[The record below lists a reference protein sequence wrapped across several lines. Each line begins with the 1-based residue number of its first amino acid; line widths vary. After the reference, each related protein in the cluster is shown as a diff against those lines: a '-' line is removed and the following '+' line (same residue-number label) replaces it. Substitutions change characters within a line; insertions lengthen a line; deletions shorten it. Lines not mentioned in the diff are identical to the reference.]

1 MTNFLRAATSRFI
14 SPGDDAPVTSCT
26 FKLSEN
32 IRGEHSVFNTF
43 SLHAWCCALLSKTLR
58 ETISGISQ
66 KTDRPVSTTVSRTD
80 VSFQVS
86 LWLRWQHWR
95 SANDC
100 KKKPAGK
107 WGPSHRAAWCNI
119 ALLQTELLQM
129 PEVMNYLPKNN
140 QRTCKRILH
149 SNKKNHLAGTT
160 NSYVKTQPYQSKKA
174 CLGCFPASTNLA
186 QSWAFRRCSRS
197 ACVTFTQSDSQE
209 ERLEE
214 LTAPAGRPGS
224 WSKSAAQKAVPV
236 LKLV

>member
-1 MTNFLRAATSRFI
+1 MLCIAFKNTERNHFRYFTENRRTS
-14 SPGDDAPVTSCT
+14 
-26 FKLSEN
+26 KQHN
-32 IRGEHSVFNTF
+32 SVKDRCFF
-43 SLHAWCCALLSKTLR
+43 
-58 ETISGISQ
+58 SGIS
-66 KTDRPVSTTVSRTD
+66 VA
-80 VSFQVS
+80 QVTALTLS
-86 LWLRWQHWR
+86 KWLQ
-95 SANDC
+95 
-100 KKKPAGK
+100 KKPAGK

-160 NSYVKTQPYQSKKA
+160 NSYVKTQPYQSEKA